1 MKIVAMA
8 GGVGGAK
15 LVDGLAQ
22 ILSPGELT
30 VIVNTGDDFEHLGL
44 FISPDLD
51 TVCYMLAGLANPNTG
66 WGRDGETFRA
76 LENIKKLGG
85 PAWFGLGDQDLGTH
99 LERTRRIKSGQSIS
113 QVTHD
118 FCLAWGV
125 KQTVLPMSDEPVHTM
140 VDTVEFGEMAFQE
153 YFVHHKCDPVVQGF
167 RFAGIENALPAPGVL
182 EAIDSADAII
192 FCPSNPWV
200 SIDPILSVQGIRQ
213 AIVTLPI
220 IAVSPIIGDAAL
232 KGPAAKMFKE
242 LGIPPSAVA
251 VARHY
256 GDLLNVFILDKV
268 DSRLLKEFSIPA
280 YATNTIMKTRADR
293 HQLAEDVLHLIR
305 VK

>member
-85 PAWFGLGDQDLGTH
+85 PAWFALGDQDLGTH

>member
-85 PAWFGLGDQDLGTH
+85 PAWFALGDQDLGTH

-118 FCLAWGV
+118 FCLAWGI

-242 LGIPPSAVA
+242 LGVPPSAVA

-256 GDLLNVFILDKV
+256 GDLLNVFILDKL
-268 DSRLLKEFSIPA
+268 DSKLLKEFSIPA
-280 YATNTIMKTRADR
+280 YATNIIMKTRADR

>member
-30 VIVNTGDDFEHLGL
+30 IIVNTGDDFEHLGL

>member
-85 PAWFGLGDQDLGTH
+85 PAWFALGDQDLGTH

-118 FCLAWGV
+118 FCLAWGI

>member
-1 MKIVAMA
+1 
-8 GGVGGAK
+8 
-15 LVDGLAQ
+15 
-22 ILSPGELT
+22 
-30 VIVNTGDDFEHLGL
+30 
-44 FISPDLD
+44 
-51 TVCYMLAGLANPNTG
+51 
-66 WGRDGETFRA
+66 
-76 LENIKKLGG
+76 LGG
-85 PAWFGLGDQDLGTH
+85 PAWFALGDQDLGTH

>member
-118 FCLAWGV
+118 FCLAWGI